1 MPRFRFGAPKR
12 RRRGGRLS
20 EGRSPGFDGA
30 TGWLNS
36 EPLTAADLRGRV
48 VLVQFWTFT
57 CINWLRTLPFV
68 RTWAG
73 TYANDG
79 LLVVGVHTPEFPFEH
94 NLGNVRW
101 AVKDMAIAYPVAL
114 DNDFTVWDAF
124 ANQYWPALYFVDAEG
139 AIRDHHFG
147 EGRYEQS
154 ERVIQELLGVDREL
168 ASVEGHG
175 AEAEADWDDL
185 ESPETYIG
193 HARAERNTD
202 SPTDSLR
209 LNHWM
214 LSGDW
219 TVRGQGAVL
228 KEAGGG
234 IAFRFHAR
242 DLHLVLKPGDA
253 PVPFRISLD
262 GEAPGDAHGT
272 DVDQD
277 GNGVVSEGR
286 LYQLIRQNG
295 RIEDRTF
302 EITFLEPGVEAY
314 VFTFG

>member
-1 MPRFRFGAPKR
+1 MTNLPQ
-12 RRRGGRLS
+12 L
-20 EGRSPGFDGA
+20 DGA

-36 EPLTAADLRGRV
+36 EPLTPASLRGQT

-57 CINWLRTLPFV
+57 CINWLRTLPYV

-73 TYANDG
+73 KYENDG

-94 NLGNVRW
+94 DLDNVRR
-101 AVKDMAIAYPVAL
+101 AVQEMAIKYPVAL
-114 DNDFTVWDAF
+114 DSDYAIWDAF

-154 ERVIQELLGVDREL
+154 ERVLQQLLGVDRQYV
-168 ASVEGHG
+168 SVEGHG
-175 AEAEADWDDL
+175 AEAAADWESLD
-185 ESPETYIG
+185 SPETYIG
-193 HARAERNTD
+193 HARAERHSD
-202 SPTDSLR
+202 GPPESLR
-209 LNHWM
+209 LNQWM

-219 TVRGQGAVL
+219 TVRTQGAVL
-228 KEAGGG
+228 NEAGGG
-234 IAFRFHAR
+234 IVFRFHAR
-242 DLHLVLKPGDA
+242 DLHLVLRPGDA
-253 PVPFRISLD
+253 SVPFRISLD
-262 GEAPGDAHGT
+262 GEAPGDSHGT

-286 LYQLIRQNG
+286 LYQLIRQSG
-295 RIEDRTF
+295 PVAERTF
-302 EITFLEPGVEAY
+302 EITFLEPAVEAY